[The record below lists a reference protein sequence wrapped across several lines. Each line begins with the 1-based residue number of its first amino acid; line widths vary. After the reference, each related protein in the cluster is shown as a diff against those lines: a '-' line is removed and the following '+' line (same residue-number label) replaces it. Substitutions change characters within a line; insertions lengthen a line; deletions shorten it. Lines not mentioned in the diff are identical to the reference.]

1 MNDFRKDFQEMRAGF
16 ADRTGHEAGDENV
29 YWAPIVVTRG
39 EIDAEIERLAS
50 LPLPANGRRESL
62 IVHPLAKA
70 AAPGFAPGIQVKLSV
85 LKPGEKSA
93 AFRHNATEVNFC
105 IRGSGSTLVAGKRIA
120 FARYDVWN
128 HPSYAVYRHVND
140 GKDLQVRLTY
150 SNVPL
155 LQHMQVYLPEDEPK
169 NETEAEPHPVEEEKG
184 SHAGDPRRNSPYGMI
199 RIGADGGMLMPY
211 EILIN
216 PEAVVS
222 RPLHFPWKEVKRELD
237 KLEALGKDYV
247 GRRLYM
253 MYNPI
258 TGRTNGITPNFFAT
272 MTIRPPKIVDR
283 PHRHVSAAINYY
295 FQGTGY
301 STVAGNRY
309 EWGPGDLMLSAP
321 GWAVHNHASNDEHV
335 YELTVQDQPLHITM
349 ESLLWQE
356 NLKKPA
362 ALLGSEPGFETNR
375 SKAAA

>member
-1 MNDFRKDFQEMRAGF
+1 MQGRFL
-16 ADRTGHEAGDENV
+16 DRSGQDTRDDNN
-29 YWAPIVVTRG
+29 YWAPIVVTKE
-39 EIDAEIERLAS
+39 EIDTEAERLAC
-50 LPLPANGRRESL
+50 LPRPANGRRESL
-62 IVHPLAKA
+62 IVHPLAEA
-70 AAPGFAPGIQVKLSV
+70 NAPGFAPGIQVKLSV
-85 LKPGEKSA
+85 LKPGEKTA

-105 IRGSGSTLVAGKRIA
+105 IAGSGHTVVAGKRIA
-120 FARYDVWN
+120 FAQFDVWN

-155 LQHMQVYLPEDEPK
+155 LQHMQVYLPEDEPA
-169 NETEAEPHPVEEEKG
+169 AELHPVEDAEEKTR
-184 SHAGDPRRNSPYGMI
+184 AGDPRRKSPYGMI

-211 EILIN
+211 EVLIN

-222 RPLHFPWKEVKRELD
+222 KPLHFPWKEVKRELD

-253 MYNPI
+253 MYNPM

-295 FQGTGY
+295 FHGKGY

-321 GWAVHNHASNDEHV
+321 GWAVHNHASYDNHV
-335 YELTVQDQPLHITM
+335 YELTVQDQPLNIYM

-375 SKAAA
+375 GKAAA

>member
-1 MNDFRKDFQEMRAGF
+1 MKDFRKDFQDMRGSF
-16 ADRTGHEAGDENV
+16 VDRTGQEAGDENT
-29 YWAPIVVTRG
+29 YWAPIVVTRR
-39 EIDAEIERLAS
+39 EIDAEVERLAS

-62 IVHPLAKA
+62 IVHPLAA
-70 AAPGFAPGIQVKLSV
+70 ANAPGFAPGIQVKLSV

-105 IRGSGSTLVAGKRIA
+105 IRGSGSTIVAGKRIA
-120 FARYDVWN
+120 FAQYDVWN
-128 HPSYAVYRHVND
+128 HPSYAVYRHAND

-155 LQHMQVYLPEDEPK
+155 LQHMQVYLPEDEPPG
-169 NETEAEPHPVEEEKG
+169 ELHPVEDEKEAQ
-184 SHAGDPRRNSPYGMI
+184 AGDPRRKSPYGMI

-222 RPLHFPWKEVKRELD
+222 RPLHFPWTEVKRELD
-237 KLEALGKDYV
+237 KLEALGKDYI

-335 YELTVQDQPLHITM
+335 YELTVQDQPLNIYM

-375 SKAAA
+375 NKEAA

>member
-1 MNDFRKDFQEMRAGF
+1 MNEFRKDFQHAEGSF
-16 ADRTGHEAGDENV
+16 VDRSGQPARDENS
-29 YWAPIVVTRG
+29 YWAPIVVG
-39 EIDAEIERLAS
+39 KKQIDAEVERLAS
-50 LPLPANGRRESL
+50 LPRPANGRREAL
-62 IVHPLAKA
+62 IVHPLAEA
-70 AAPGFAPGIQVKLSV
+70 NAPGFAPGIQVKLSV
-85 LKPGEKSA
+85 LKPGEKTA

-105 IRGSGSTLVAGKRIA
+105 IRGAGHSVVAGKRIA
-120 FARYDVWN
+120 FSQYDVWN
-128 HPSYAVYRHVND
+128 HPSFAAYRHVND
-140 GKDLQVRLTY
+140 GKEIQVRLTY

-155 LQHMQVYLPEDEPK
+155 LQHMQVYIPEDEPA
-169 NETEAEPHPVEEEKG
+169 AELHSAEDSGEKA
-184 SHAGDPRRNSPYGMI
+184 HASDPRRRSPYGMI

-216 PEAVVS
+216 PEAVQS
-222 RPLHFPWKEVKRELD
+222 KPLHFPWKEVKRELD

-253 MYNPI
+253 MYNPM

-283 PHRHVSAAINYY
+283 PHRHSSAAINYY

-301 STVAGNRY
+301 SIVAGNRY

-321 GWAVHNHASNDEHV
+321 GWAVHNHASYDDHV
-335 YELTVQDQPLHITM
+335 YELTVQDQPLNIYM

-356 NLKKPA
+356 DLKKPA

-375 SKAAA
+375 KKAAA

>member
-1 MNDFRKDFQEMRAGF
+1 MNDFRKDFQEMRGRF
-16 ADRTGHEAGDENV
+16 VDRVGHGARDANV
-29 YWAPIVVTRG
+29 YWAPIVVTRR

-50 LPLPANGRRESL
+50 LPAPANGRRESL
-62 IVHPLAKA
+62 IVHPLAEA
-70 AAPGFAPGIQVKLSV
+70 NAPGFAPGIQVKLSV

-120 FARYDVWN
+120 FAEYDVWN

-140 GKDLQVRLTY
+140 GTDLQVRLTY

-155 LQHMQVYLPEDEPK
+155 LQHMQVYLPEDEPAADLHPGEDEK
-169 NETEAEPHPVEEEKG
+169 EAA
-184 SHAGDPRRNSPYGMI
+184 AGDSRRKSPYGMI

-237 KLEALGKDYV
+237 KLEALGKEYV

-295 FQGTGY
+295 FHGTGY

-321 GWAVHNHASNDEHV
+321 GWAVHNHASNDDHV
-335 YELTVQDQPLHITM
+335 YELTVQDQPLNIYM

>member
-1 MNDFRKDFQEMRAGF
+1 MNDFRKDFQAMGARF
-16 ADRTGHEAGDENV
+16 ADRTGLEAQDENV
-29 YWAPIVVTRG
+29 YWAPIVVTKR
-39 EIDAEIERLAS
+39 EIDDEVERLAS

-62 IVHPLAKA
+62 IVHPLAEA
-70 AAPGFAPGIQVKLSV
+70 NAPGFAPGIQVKLSV
-85 LKPGEKSA
+85 LKPGEKTA

-105 IRGSGSTLVAGKRIA
+105 IRGSGSTFVAGKRIT
-120 FARYDVWN
+120 FSQYDVWN
-128 HPSYAVYRHVND
+128 HPSHAAYRHVND
-140 GKDLQVRLTY
+140 GEELQVRLTY

-155 LQHMQVYLPEDEPK
+155 LQHMQVYLPEDGPA
-169 NETEAEPHPVEEEKG
+169 AERHPVEESREERT
-184 SHAGDPRRNSPYGMI
+184 GDPRRKSPQGMI
-199 RIGADGGMLMPY
+199 RIGTDGGMLMPY

-222 RPLHFPWKEVKRELD
+222 KALHFPWKEVKRELD
-237 KLEALGKDYV
+237 KLEALGKEYI

-295 FQGTGY
+295 FHGTGY

-335 YELTVQDQPLHITM
+335 YELTVQDQPLNIYM

-356 NLKKPA
+356 DLKKPA
-362 ALLGSEPGFETNR
+362 ALLGSQPGFQTNR